1 MTRDCLSNPQ
11 AACELHS
18 VLADIL
24 EEYEYDTECHEQ
36 TGMDMH
42 SQRDMILRA
51 KRAIA
56 HFTGEPVAPC
66 YWEAEDYEAPQ
77 EDE

>member
-1 MTRDCLSNPQ
+1 MGNPR

-18 VLADIL
+18 VLSEML
-24 EEYEYDTECHEQ
+24 EEYEYDTECHERA
-36 TGMDMH
+36 GSRRLC
-42 SQRDMILRA
+42 SQRNIIRRA
-51 KRAIA
+51 KQAIA

-66 YWEAEDYEAPQ
+66 YWEADDYEAPQ

>member
-56 HFTGEPVAPC
+56 HFTGQPVAPC
-66 YWEAEDYEAPQ
+66 YWEAEDY
-77 EDE
+77 

>member
-1 MTRDCLSNPQ
+1 MTRDCLSNTQ

>member
-56 HFTGEPVAPC
+56 HFTGQPVAPC

>member
-1 MTRDCLSNPQ
+1 MISNPQ

-56 HFTGEPVAPC
+56 HFTGEPAAPC

-77 EDE
+77 EVIDE

>member
-1 MTRDCLSNPQ
+1 MGNPHAQ
-11 AACELHS
+11 YELHS
-18 VLADIL
+18 ALADML

-42 SQRDMILRA
+42 SQRDIIRRA
-51 KRAIA
+51 KQAIA

-66 YWEAEDYEAPQ
+66 YWEADDYEAPR

>member
-1 MTRDCLSNPQ
+1 MMSNPQ

-24 EEYEYDTECHEQ
+24 DEYEYDTECHEQ

-77 EDE
+77 EVSDE